1 MTYEIKNAIIQRD
14 SIDESFNLVDPK
26 GFFKDKEVLIAI
38 DGDTLITVQLL
49 INSILKNDF
58 KKWKKIKNGKDFSD
72 SVSKLFV
79 ELGYS
84 RDDLTKLIKE
94 LEL

>member
-14 SIDESFNLVDPK
+14 NSDENFNLVDPK
-26 GFFKDKEVLIAI
+26 GYFKDKKVLVAI

-58 KKWKKIKNGKDFSD
+58 KKWKKIKNSNNFSD
-72 SVSKLFV
+72 SISKLFI

-84 RDDLTKLIKE
+84 REDLTKLIKDSE
-94 LEL
+94 S

>member
-14 SIDESFNLVDPK
+14 SFDENFKLVDPK
-26 GFFKDKEVLIAI
+26 GYFKDKEVLVAI
-38 DGDTLITVQLL
+38 DGDTWITVQLL

-58 KKWKKIKNGKDFSD
+58 KKWKKIENNKDFPD
-72 SVSKLFV
+72 SVSKLFI

-84 RDDLTKLIKE
+84 RDDLAKLIKD
-94 LEL
+94 LE

>member
-26 GFFKDKEVLIAI
+26 GYFEDKEVLVAI
-38 DGDTLITVQLL
+38 DGDTWITVQLL

-58 KKWKKIKNGKDFSD
+58 KKWKKIKKNDDLDNSI
-72 SVSKLFV
+72 SKIFV

-84 RDDLTKLIKE
+84 RDDLTKLIKDSQ
-94 LEL
+94 L